1 MSTIRIVLVTMLC
14 TIAGLLVGFGMSI
27 TSQRGNSASAAPSG
41 DMELASLGTS
51 ADSSSPE
58 LGALL
63 PGDHIGPGGSF
74 VTSVY
79 NKVAPA
85 VVHVTNRKVQ
95 MSFFGPQE
103 AEATGSGVIV
113 DEKGYILTNFHVV
126 ANATELQ
133 VVLNDGR
140 QFPASVVGM
149 DSGTDLALLRI
160 SADGKLPT
168 AKMGNS
174 SKVTVGEWVVAIGNP
189 RGLDWTV
196 TAGVVSALGREL
208 NSPSGETINGLI
220 QTDAAINPGNSGGPL
235 LNAAGEIIGINEQIA
250 SVGGGSEGLGFAIPI
265 NTAKDIIGDLI
276 KFGRVQRPWLGIDA
290 GNSVTKR
297 MAQYMKLPT
306 DHGVVVGRVAKSSP
320 AARAGLTGQ
329 SRAGTDVITKVNGK
343 DISSSQQLLDIVR
356 NSKPGDSL
364 ELEVYR
370 FVGDKYQVLNVAI
383 QLSEVPE
390 QAQMMGII

>member
-1 MSTIRIVLVTMLC
+1 MSTVRIILVTFLS
-14 TIAGLLVGFGMSI
+14 TLAGLLVGFGLSN
-27 TSQRGNSASAAPSG
+27 TSQRSARAEPLADSSA
-41 DMELASLGTS
+41 ELVSLGTS
-51 ADSSSPE
+51 ADSSSSVSA
-58 LGALL
+58 AL
-63 PGDHIGPGGSF
+63 PSSEVGPGGSF
-74 VTSVY
+74 VTTVY

-85 VVHVTNRKVQ
+85 VVHVTNRSIRQ
-95 MSFFGPQE
+95 SFFGPQE

-113 DEKGYILTNFHVV
+113 DDKGYILTNFHVV

-149 DSGTDLALLRI
+149 DSGTDLALLKI
-160 SADGKLPT
+160 SADGILPT

-174 SKVTVGEWVVAIGNP
+174 SKVAVGEWVVAIGNP

-208 NSPSGETINGLI
+208 NSPSGETIRGLI

-235 LNAAGEIIGINEQIA
+235 LNASGEIIGVNEQIA

-276 KFGRVQRPWLGIDA
+276 KYGRVQRPWLGIDA
-290 GNSVTKR
+290 GNAVTSR
-297 MAQYMKLPT
+297 MAQYMSLPI
-306 DHGVVVGRVAKSSP
+306 DHGVVVGRVAKTSP

-329 SRAGTDVITKVNGK
+329 SRNGTDVITKVNSK
-343 DISSSQQLLDIVR
+343 DVTSAQQLLDIVR
-356 NSKPGDSL
+356 NSKPGTTL

-370 FVGDKYQVLNVAI
+370 FVGDKYQVLKVAA